1 MPSGDQVNYRVLM
14 PIPGADPKIFP
25 ANACLSG
32 ALSPGVARY
41 PEPWLSQS
49 LKLGDDPT
57 SPASHTISPSISLH
71 IRLGL
76 EAHDALRLGLGLQLG
91 VLGG

>member
-1 MPSGDQVNYRVLM
+1 MPSGDRVDYRVLM
-14 PIPGADPKIFP
+14 PAPGANPKIFP

-32 ALSPGVARY
+32 AISPDIARY

-57 SPASHTISPSISLH
+57 RPAGHTISRSISLR

-76 EAHDALRLGLGLQLG
+76 EAHDALQLGLGLQLG